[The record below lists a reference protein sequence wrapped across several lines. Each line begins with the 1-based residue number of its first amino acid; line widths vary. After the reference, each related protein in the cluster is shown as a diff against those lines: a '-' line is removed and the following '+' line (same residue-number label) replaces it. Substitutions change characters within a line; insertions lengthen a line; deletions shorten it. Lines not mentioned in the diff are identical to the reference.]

1 MSLQRYINKEDLLAP
16 NSPRYAQL
24 YTVEDVDVLA
34 PLKLVPNEPKL
45 INDEKRS
52 EIHVYTFYGDYLVG
66 NHANQLTFLDKGT
79 NSFLVDVRGVFQQ
92 ANISK
97 GSYVVVYNLFQS
109 VWGALDHEK
118 VFVKEIS
125 PNRTELQLTVD
136 SEFLQEFQTFQSYVT
151 ALQVEGTLNN
161 LAINFAFNRIGKVTN
176 IRFQGND
183 TIFVKL
189 YQPIEDEITEKSW
202 AWFDLEVLDPYVD
215 SVILTNPV
223 SQGSVNYVGGPNFD
237 IDVNSYASNST
248 PFKSWDD
255 LLNGDLATN
264 QRIIDRTLSG
274 SLSTKLN
281 IDYTAFPN
289 FVFYS
294 SAEERIR
301 NLHYKVSKIE
311 EYSGS
316 ISLLYNSTASNSL
329 FVSSSV
335 DLNQRRIDQITT
347 AFTPFERWS
356 YYSSTG
362 SIFSHD
368 LTGSITPF
376 PKRIVDGR
384 WQPHTVS
391 SSIVSNWYSNL
402 IVSASDYDQRNVN
415 RLYWSVPEHI
425 IMDEGNSNFL
435 QFVDMVGEH
444 FDELYAFIRALPQIH
459 EKEEHPERGVSANLL
474 PHIAKSFGWELQ
486 NTRQLADLWKYKL
499 GTNQT
504 GQYSQTGS
512 MFSLSQENQTHQ
524 IWRRIVNNLPYLL
537 KTRGT
542 GRVLKALMN
551 IYGIPQTLIS
561 IKEYGGPSP
570 SDDRPTIIEDRFAY
584 ALNFTGSQYVQMA
597 RQYLPAESGSWG
609 GAYRVPDT
617 VEFRFKTNVSSS
629 VSMSLWAIEDGTDRN
644 RVNNLELV
652 HYIAANPGTSSYQG
666 SPTYG
671 FLRYTGVINS
681 GSIFLSSS
689 VQSDYLPLFDNDFW
703 TVRIQTPQ
711 NLYTNPAGQI
721 NFNVAGANDSLYGRI
736 SHSSSFSFYPTT
748 ISGSGINLNARV
760 FLQGPFVNASG
771 TMSDGLRT
779 AGYIPTTEPYTVSGS
794 WHVNG
799 AGGETVSSGTL
810 AINSTQSIVDWIFV
824 DLRHKNNPG
833 HVLHSRSGLL
843 RRDGYITDTDGSSSL
858 NFPGASADYYYVAV
872 RHRNHLAFR
881 TSTTQSLSSTALSLD
896 FTNNSISTQ
905 NPLKLLTSSY
915 YGMYSGD
922 ANQDGL
928 ITQAIDRDLY
938 YSLQSGTVGYRSADF
953 DLNGTVNATD
963 RNAYLT
969 PNYGQSS
976 SLEPNITDKSYLWG
990 GTSNYIVLG
999 GTTGSRSNRFV
1010 GQIHGYK
1017 EWFEVISD
1025 DVFKQHVLN
1034 PAQYSGNEAT
1044 SSFKTLYRYFP
1055 LGLDQQRWDHSVY
1068 VQVSSSQP
1076 NRIASFG
1083 TTASFFNFTGSEA
1096 QQYRSVNET
1105 YYITPPTLA
1114 GNTFRSE
1121 KIRLESSQLFRN
1133 LSLTGKSEISAYD
1146 KAGFDT
1152 NRLAVVFAPNDHVN
1166 FDIFNQFGF
1175 ARLDNYIGDPEYE
1188 FEEEYSE
1195 LRQFREE
1202 YLKKYQRSNDV
1213 NALIRILALY
1223 DYTFFEQVKQSVPG
1237 RADLIT
1243 GILLESDFLHRPK
1256 ARITRRPTIENPQ
1269 YDADIPGTNPETTGE
1284 IEQLE
1289 GSSSNKPYF
1298 TTRYSYY
1305 TGSFNNVV
1313 SATSRYNYLT
1323 GSAKQEVSGSSRMLH
1338 HYSGSRNPF
1347 GGTIDTI
1354 PTRYS
1359 GSQGSTQSYVDL
1371 SRQNCCYSKVIFH
1384 YSSSGTFSTK
1394 YERLWYTAVSMS
1406 YGMYYSRSLE
1416 CGGYQNNE
1424 CFVSNN
1430 HRFRGSKLEGAGI
1443 NIDSTQT
1450 IDGGPVITVWE
1461 ANPNRLTVGDSPLG
1475 GKLIV
1480 E

>member
-1 MSLQRYINKEDLLAP
+1 LEPI
-16 NSPRYAQL
+16 
-24 YTVEDVDVLA
+24 V
-34 PLKLVPNEPKL
+34 LVPNEPKL
-45 INDEKRS
+45 INETKRS
-52 EIHVYTFYGDYLVG
+52 EIHVYTFYGDYLIG
-66 NHANQLTFLDKGT
+66 NHNNLFTVLDNST
-79 NSFLVDVRGVFQQ
+79 NSLLVDVRGVFQQ

-97 GSYVVVYNLFQS
+97 GSYLVVYNLFAN
-109 VWGALDHEK
+109 VWGGLDDEK

-125 PNRTELQLTVD
+125 PDRTELQLTVD
-136 SEFLQEFQTFQSYVT
+136 LEFMQEFQAFQSYVSG
-151 ALQVEGTLNN
+151 LQVEGSLNN
-161 LAINFAFNRIGKVTN
+161 LVINFAFNRLAKVTN
-176 IRFQGND
+176 IRFEGSD
-183 TIFVKL
+183 MIYLKL
-189 YQPIEDEITEKSW
+189 YGPLDEDIVEKNW
-202 AWFDLEVLDPYVD
+202 GWFDFEVLDPYVD
-215 SVILTNPV
+215 SILLSNPV
-223 SQGSVNYVGGPNFD
+223 SQGSVNYLKGPNFD
-237 IDVNSYASNST
+237 IDVNGFATNST
-248 PFKSWDD
+248 AFKSWDD
-255 LLNGDLATN
+255 ILNGDLGTN
-264 QRIIDRTLSG
+264 QRIIDQTLSG
-274 SLSTKLN
+274 SISTKLN
-281 IDYTAFPN
+281 IDYTSFAN

-294 SAEERIR
+294 SAEERIK

-311 EYSGS
+311 EYSSS
-316 ISLLYNSTASNSL
+316 IALLFNSTASNSL
-329 FVSSSV
+329 FVSRSV

-347 AFTPFERWS
+347 TFTPFEKWS
-356 YYSSTG
+356 YYSNTG

-376 PKRIVDGR
+376 PKRIVGGK

-402 IVSASDYDQRNVN
+402 ITSASDYDSRNVN

-444 FDELYAFIRALPQIH
+444 FDELYTFIRALPQIH

-499 GTNQT
+499 GTNQS

-542 GRVLKALMN
+542 GRALKALMN

-570 SDDRPTIIEDRFAY
+570 SEDRPTIIEDRYAY
-584 ALNFTGSQYVQMA
+584 ALNFTGSQYIQLP

-617 VEFRFKTNVSSS
+617 VEFRFKTNISSS
-629 VSMSLWAIEDGTDRN
+629 VSMSLWAIEDGTNRN

-652 HYIAANPGTSSYQG
+652 HYIGANPGTSSYQG
-666 SPTYG
+666 STTYG

-703 TVRIQTPQ
+703 TVQIQTPE
-711 NLYTNPAGQI
+711 NLYTNPSGQI
-721 NFNVAGANDSLYGRI
+721 NFKVARASDSLYGRI
-736 SHSSSFSFYPTT
+736 AHSSSFSFYPTQLN
-748 ISGSGINLNARV
+748 GSGVNLNTRV

-779 AGYIPTTEPYTVSGS
+779 NGYIPLTEPYTVSGS

-799 AGGETVSSGTL
+799 GGGETVSSGTL

-858 NFPGASADYYYVAV
+858 NFSGASEDYYYIAI
-872 RHRNHLAFR
+872 RHRNHLSFR
-881 TSTTQSLSSTALSLD
+881 TATTHSLSSTALSLD

-905 NPLKLLTSSY
+905 NPLKLLSGSY

-928 ITQAIDRDLY
+928 VTEAIDRFLY
-938 YSLQSGTVGYRSADF
+938 HSLQNGQTGYRSADF
-953 DLNGTVNATD
+953 DMDGFVSATD
-963 RNAYLT
+963 RNTYLI

-976 SLEPNITDKSYLWG
+976 SLESNITDKSYLWG

-1010 GQIHGYK
+1010 GQIQGYK

-1055 LGLDQQRWDHSVY
+1055 LGLDQQRWDHSEY
-1068 VQVSSSQP
+1068 IEVSSSQP

-1083 TTASFFNFTGSEA
+1083 TTASFYNFTGTEA
-1096 QQYRSVNET
+1096 DQYESVNET

-1114 GNTFRSE
+1114 GNIFRSE
-1121 KIRLESSQLFRN
+1121 KIRLENSQLFRN

-1175 ARLDNYIGDPEYE
+1175 SRLDNYIGDPEYE
-1188 FEEEYSE
+1188 FEQEYSE

-1202 YLKKYQRSNDV
+1202 YLKKYQRRNDV

-1243 GILLESDFLHRPK
+1243 GILLESDFLHRSK
-1256 ARITRRPTIENPQ
+1256 VVITKRPTIENPQ
-1269 YDADIPGTNPETTGE
+1269 YDADIPKVEPQTLAE
-1284 IEQLE
+1284 IQQLE

-1305 TGSFNNVV
+1305 TGSFSNPV
-1313 SATSRYNYLT
+1313 SAISRYNYIT
-1323 GSAKQEVSGSSRMLH
+1323 GSFKQDVSGSSRLLH

-1347 GGTIDTI
+1347 GGVIDTI

-1371 SRQNCCYSKVIFH
+1371 ARQNCCYSKVIFH
-1384 YSSSGTFSTK
+1384 YSASGNFSTR
-1394 YERLWYTAVSMS
+1394 YEKLWYTAVSMS

-1430 HRFRGSKLEGAGI
+1430 HRFRGSKLEGPGI

-1461 ANPNRLTVGDSPLG
+1461 ANPNSLRVGDSPLG
-1475 GKLIV
+1475 GKLTV
-1480 E
+1480 T